1 MIYAAIEG
9 GGTTWVVAIAKDR
22 PDNIIEREEFATES
36 PQKTI
41 GNIRSWLKER
51 KFDALGIA
59 TFGPIDA
66 KLDSKTFGFITSTPK
81 PGWTNTDV
89 LGILGVNDFK
99 VPYKFDT
106 DVNAPALAEFLLH
119 NQLGASSCAYI
130 TVGTGVGVGLVVN
143 GSTIHGL
150 LHPEAGHI
158 QVARMDNDRF
168 EGVCPFHKNCIEGM
182 CGSGAL
188 AARRGV
194 TASQLATL
202 DDNDP
207 VWDACAYQ
215 LAQLCVQLILI
226 ASPERIVIGGG
237 VLKRSCLYPKIRAYT
252 QKILNSYIQNDNILT
267 SKIDQYIG
275 PSYWG
280 NDAGIVGAAFL
291 AQVALEQ
298 EQQSLKKT
306 IEDEKESSADNL
318 SLVVGISGSAG
329 LIIVGAVL
337 GWMLSS
343 SFNKK

>member
-1 MIYAAIEG
+1 
-9 GGTTWVVAIAKDR
+9 
-22 PDNIIEREEFATES
+22 
-36 PQKTI
+36 
-41 GNIRSWLKER
+41 
-51 KFDALGIA
+51 
-59 TFGPIDA
+59 
-66 KLDSKTFGFITSTPK
+66 
-81 PGWTNTDV
+81 
-89 LGILGVNDFK
+89 
-99 VPYKFDT
+99 
-106 DVNAPALAEFLLH
+106 
-119 NQLGASSCAYI
+119 
-130 TVGTGVGVGLVVN
+130 
-143 GSTIHGL
+143 
-150 LHPEAGHI
+150 
-158 QVARMDNDRF
+158 MDNDRF

-329 LIIVGAVL
+329 LIIVG
-337 GWMLSS
+337 
-343 SFNKK
+343 